1 MYTLLYLFIWLH
13 WVSVAACRLSLVVK
27 NEGYSFMVHQFLTA
41 VASLVQH
48 GLQAQAPVVVAQ
60 GLISCDSRDLEYADF
75 SSCDVQAQQSQL
87 VGSGVQAR

>member
-1 MYTLLYLFIWLH
+1 M
-13 WVSVAACRLSLVVK
+13 K
-27 NEGYSFMVHQFLTA
+27 NEGYSLRVHQFLTA

-60 GLISCDSRDLEYADF
+60 GLISCDPRDLEYADF

-87 VGSGVQAR
+87 VGSGVQTQQLWHMNSVALWYVEYSWTRN

>member
-1 MYTLLYLFIWLH
+1 
-13 WVSVAACRLSLVVK
+13 
-27 NEGYSFMVHQFLTA
+27 MVHQFLTA

-87 VGSGVQAR
+87 VGSGVQTQQLWHMNSVALWYVESSWTRN